1 MKKSLLLWLALMA
14 STSAL
19 AEGGKEIRFG
29 VDPTFAPFEWKDPQ
43 GKLAGFDIDLGNAI
57 CQQLQAKCV
66 WVESNFDGIIPALK
80 ARKFDAILSGMYMT
94 EKRKAQIAFSDKLYN
109 GPVFLVARKN
119 TLQGNT
125 PEQLKGKTIGV
136 EQGSAQETYVNQ
148 HWRPQGI
155 NIVAYQGADS
165 VVRDLESGRIDGAV
179 LSGMMADY
187 SFLQQPQGKEFANE
201 YGQQVNDLVPGW
213 QGAQVLRRTALNGR
227 FCRLEPLDVDR
238 HAADLFAAYALG
250 DNSDW
255 TWLAST
261 RPESVAATAHWIAG
275 KVNDDALV
283 PYAVVNLR
291 SEQAVGIVSYMAI
304 EREMGTVEIGHVTW
318 SRRMKNTP
326 LGTEAVWLLLK
337 NGFDHGYRRLEWKC
351 DSMNVASRR
360 AAERLGFSWEGRL
373 RQRLVRKGRTRDSD
387 MLSIIDG
394 EWPARDAALRAW
406 LAAEN
411 FTADGQQIKRL
422 EAFR

>member
-1 MKKSLLLWLALMA
+1 M
-14 STSAL
+14 
-19 AEGGKEIRFG
+19 
-29 VDPTFAPFEWKDPQ
+29 
-43 GKLAGFDIDLGNAI
+43 
-57 CQQLQAKCV
+57 
-66 WVESNFDGIIPALK
+66 
-80 ARKFDAILSGMYMT
+80 
-94 EKRKAQIAFSDKLYN
+94 
-109 GPVFLVARKN
+109 
-119 TLQGNT
+119 
-125 PEQLKGKTIGV
+125 
-136 EQGSAQETYVNQ
+136 
-148 HWRPQGI
+148 
-155 NIVAYQGADS
+155 
-165 VVRDLESGRIDGAV
+165 
-179 LSGMMADY
+179 
-187 SFLQQPQGKEFANE
+187 
-201 YGQQVNDLVPGW
+201 
-213 QGAQVLRRTALNGR
+213 
-227 FCRLEPLDVDR
+227 
-238 HAADLFAAYALG
+238 
-250 DNSDW
+250 
-255 TWLAST
+255 
-261 RPESVAATAHWIAG
+261 AATAHWIAG
-275 KVNDDALV
+275 KVNDDAPV
-283 PYAVVNLR
+283 PYAVVDLR

-304 EREMGTVEIGHVTW
+304 EREMGTVEIGHVTR

>member
-1 MKKSLLLWLALMA
+1 MP
-14 STSAL
+14 
-19 AEGGKEIRFG
+19 EI
-29 VDPTFAPFEWKDPQ
+29 
-43 GKLAGFDIDLGNAI
+43 
-57 CQQLQAKCV
+57 
-66 WVESNFDGIIPALK
+66 
-80 ARKFDAILSGMYMT
+80 
-94 EKRKAQIAFSDKLYN
+94 
-109 GPVFLVARKN
+109 
-119 TLQGNT
+119 
-125 PEQLKGKTIGV
+125 
-136 EQGSAQETYVNQ
+136 
-148 HWRPQGI
+148 
-155 NIVAYQGADS
+155 
-165 VVRDLESGRIDGAV
+165 
-179 LSGMMADY
+179 
-187 SFLQQPQGKEFANE
+187 NE

-283 PYAVVNLR
+283 PYAVVDLR

-406 LAAEN
+406 RRRTLLPTVSRLSAWRRFAN
-411 FTADGQQIKRL
+411 INLWGQNPERHPVALRL
-422 EAFR
+422 PGLRYIASGRPARRSRRPALTC